1 MSTPHATG
9 QAPARR
15 FENLE
20 HTADLA
26 IRAYGA
32 TLPEVFA
39 NAAYGMFAQM
49 ADLASIAPSVRRRIE
64 LWSLDQEGLLVDWL
78 NELLYWRET
87 ADETYAQ
94 FEVRQLS
101 PRHLRAVV
109 RGGRGVA
116 VAHPVKAATFHGLK
130 IEETPEGYAATIVF
144 DV

>member
-1 MSTPHATG
+1 MSTSRATG
-9 QAPARR
+9 QSPARR
-15 FENLE
+15 FVNLE

-32 TLPEVFA
+32 TLPELFA

-49 ADLASIAPSVRRRIE
+49 TDPASIAPTVQRRIE
-64 LWSLDQEGLLVDWL
+64 LRSLDRESLLVDWL

-94 FEVRQLS
+94 FDVQQLS

-109 RGGRGVA
+109 RGGRGVP
-116 VAHPVKAATFHGLK
+116 VSRPVKAATFHRLK

>member
-1 MSTPHATG
+1 MSTPRATG

-15 FENLE
+15 FVNLE

-32 TLPEVFA
+32 TLPELFA

-49 ADLASIAPSVRRRIE
+49 TDPASIATSVQRRIE
-64 LWSLDQEGLLVDWL
+64 LRSLDRESLLVDWL

-94 FEVRQLS
+94 FDVQQLS

-109 RGGRGVA
+109 RGGRGVP
-116 VAHPVKAATFHGLK
+116 VSRPVKAATFHRLQ
-130 IEETPEGYAATIVF
+130 IEQTPEGYAATIVF

>member
-1 MSTPHATG
+1 MNTPHATG
-9 QAPARR
+9 QTPVRR

-32 TLPEVFA
+32 TLPELFA

-49 ADLASIAPSVRRRIE
+49 ADLARIAPSVQRRIE
-64 LWSLDQEGLLVDWL
+64 LRSLDRESLLVDWL
-78 NELLYWRET
+78 NELLYRRET

-109 RGGRGVA
+109 RGARGVP
-116 VAHPVKAATFHGLK
+116 VAHPVKAATFHRLK

>member
-9 QAPARR
+9 QTPARR

-49 ADLASIAPSVRRRIE
+49 ADLASIAPSVQRRIE
-64 LWSLDQEGLLVDWL
+64 LRSLDRESLLVDWL

-94 FEVRQLS
+94 FEVRQL
-101 PRHLRAVV
+101 
-109 RGGRGVA
+109 
-116 VAHPVKAATFHGLK
+116 
-130 IEETPEGYAATIVF
+130 
-144 DV
+144 

>member
-39 NAAYGMFAQM
+39 NAA
-49 ADLASIAPSVRRRIE
+49 
-64 LWSLDQEGLLVDWL
+64 
-78 NELLYWRET
+78 
-87 ADETYAQ
+87 
-94 FEVRQLS
+94 
-101 PRHLRAVV
+101 
-109 RGGRGVA
+109 
-116 VAHPVKAATFHGLK
+116 
-130 IEETPEGYAATIVF
+130 
-144 DV
+144 

>member
-49 ADLASIAPSVRRRIE
+49 ADLASIAPSVRRRMR
-64 LWSLDQEGLLVDWL
+64 LTPSLKCGSSRPGTCAPWC
-78 NELLYWRET
+78 
-87 ADETYAQ
+87 A
-94 FEVRQLS
+94 
-101 PRHLRAVV
+101 
-109 RGGRGVA
+109 GGVA
-116 VAHPVKAATFHGLK
+116 WR
-130 IEETPEGYAATIVF
+130 
-144 DV
+144 